1 MSILYA
7 TALRCTTV
15 VHVLTTVTIDR
26 LRERYPEQR
35 FEVRR
40 FRPNIVVEVASR
52 HRGFVENDSIGGT
65 FAVEQLK
72 ASS

>member
-15 VHVLTTVTIDR
+15 VHVLTTATIDR

-40 FRPNIVVEVASR
+40 FRPNIVVEVASG
-52 HRGFVENDSIGGT
+52 HRGFVGNNWIGGT
-65 FAVEQLK
+65 FAIEQLK